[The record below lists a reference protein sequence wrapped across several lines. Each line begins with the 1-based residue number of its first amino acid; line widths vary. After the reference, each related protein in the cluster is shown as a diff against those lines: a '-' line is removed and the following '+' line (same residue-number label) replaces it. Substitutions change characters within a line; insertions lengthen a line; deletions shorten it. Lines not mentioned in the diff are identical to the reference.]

1 MWSFCRLFV
10 KQRSHITL
18 LRTSCVHK
26 YSILEKKS
34 SDLNWKPRQVL
45 EWVGKPDNLQSGQV
59 QWQECDRHHW
69 TPGNTS
75 IITTN
80 VYFKANSWTAINDHH
95 SCTHFKPL
103 HHVRANCQWWSRS
116 TTGKTNLISQTIVS
130 LSMDTAPI
138 SACQL
143 QGDLHDN
150 YGWHHGDDHEEYD
163 EHQLSTW
170 FLLQNQPN
178 NADHLLRVPRRYEA
192 VQGLANMRC
201 QKPSKENVNDN
212 CTSASKEKANNNK
225 RDNIARDEIRNNRDA
240 DSAPWRGWR

>member
-18 LRTSCVHK
+18 LRTSYVHK

-45 EWVGKPDNLQSGQV
+45 EWVGKPDNLQSRQV

-143 QGDLHDN
+143 QGDLHDY
-150 YGWHHGDDHEEYD
+150 YGLLGYGLWVVAESAKQCRPPPARARTIWSCPRIG
-163 EHQLSTW
+163 EHALPKTRQRKRQRQLHQC
-170 FLLQNQPN
+170 LQRKSQ
-178 NADHLLRVPRRYEA
+178 
-192 VQGLANMRC
+192 
-201 QKPSKENVNDN
+201 
-212 CTSASKEKANNNK
+212 
-225 RDNIARDEIRNNRDA
+225 
-240 DSAPWRGWR
+240 